1 MAVKNYWTL
10 AVGKNKKGG
19 NTFVARFEHGKMVYS
34 VFYDERYTD
43 GELKSHTVLKE
54 MESKKVLYE
63 RKTAIAIGKHE
74 IAENGKIDDELLEAL
89 GEVVGMAY
97 KEANE
102 TKF

>member
-1 MAVKNYWTL
+1 MIAKNYWTL
-10 AVGKNKKGG
+10 AVGKNEKGG
-19 NTFVARFEHGKMVYS
+19 NTFVARFELGETVYS

-54 MESKKVLYE
+54 MASRKVVYE
-63 RKTAIAIGKHE
+63 RNTAIAMGKHE
-74 IAENGKIDDELLEAL
+74 IAEDGKIDDELLEAL

-97 KEANE
+97 KEANK